1 MIALLPVEGSS
12 TAQGTD
18 SVIHSVDLIKADQ
31 RVEEALNDLHNAMDE
46 LSEDDYSL
54 ISKVELENWFKHV
67 VSSADSQAVGFH
79 VDDFHGDSHE
89 LNDTLKD
96 EIDAVINAVNQ
107 VTNSRAD
114 DADQPI
120 HEWRE
125 GTVVARWNEAA
136 LQAIRAD
143 KPVPT
148 VITRA
153 LHVAHAAMYD
163 VWAAFDR
170 DAEGAYFN
178 PRRTLRLPGRRHR
191 EGFLE
196 TAISAAA
203 HRTLTEMFP
212 DHVEQFD
219 QLLEEFS
226 VSRRATRG
234 LRVGQRVAH
243 RVMARRANDGSNVE
257 NGYVDTSGYQPMN
270 DPESDNLD
278 PNYWTPL
285 KVPNG
290 TILDEYG
297 IPIATDDPG
306 SYEVQSP
313 LTPHWG
319 NVRPFAIDSGS
330 VYRPEAPPQLGDFSM
345 YEDAHGY
352 VSTNDAAYREQ
363 FAEVAEISAGLTPEQ
378 KVIAEYWADGPSS
391 STPPG
396 HWNEFAQDISLREE
410 YGLEDDVKFFF
421 ALNNA
426 LFDTGIA
433 VWDAKY
439 AHDFVRPQTAIRYLF
454 ADQEIPAWG
463 GPNQGTQLIPG
474 SEWQPYQDVTFVTPA
489 FPEYTSGHSGFSFA
503 AATVLE
509 AFTGTEVLYDGVSRG
524 AKDFDGDGQQDL
536 IGYWS
541 TEQLAFE
548 NYSGDPIALQWN
560 TVWDAAEQAG
570 RSRLYGGIHIQ
581 DGDLRG
587 RSMGHRVALD
597 VIEQTQEL
605 FGFEY
610 GIAEI

>member
-1 MIALLPVEGSS
+1 M
-12 TAQGTD
+12 
-18 SVIHSVDLIKADQ
+18 
-31 RVEEALNDLHNAMDE
+31 E
-46 LSEDDYSL
+46 LSIWWS
-54 ISKVELENWFKHV
+54 
-67 VSSADSQAVGFH
+67 
-79 VDDFHGDSHE
+79 
-89 LNDTLKD
+89 
-96 EIDAVINAVNQ
+96 
-107 VTNSRAD
+107 
-114 DADQPI
+114 PM
-120 HEWRE
+120 EWRE

-170 DAEGAYFN
+170 EAEGAYFN
-178 PRRTLRLPGRRHR
+178 PRRTLRMPGRRHR

-196 TAISAAA
+196 SAISAAA
-203 HRTLTEMFP
+203 HRTLVELFP
-212 DHVEQFD
+212 AHRDRFD
-219 QLLEEFS
+219 QLLGEFS
-226 VSRRATRG
+226 GFSRSKRG
-234 LRVGQRVAH
+234 MRMGGRVGH
-243 RVMARRANDGSNVE
+243 RVLARRARDGSNVD
-257 NGYVDTSGYQPMN
+257 NGYADSSGYQPMN
-270 DPESDNLD
+270 DPESDFLD

-285 KVPNG
+285 KVPTG
-290 TILDEYG
+290 AVLDEYG
-297 IPIATDDPG
+297 IPVATDDPL
-306 SYEVQSP
+306 SYQIQSP

-319 NVRPFAIDSGS
+319 RVRPFAIESGS
-330 VYRPEAPPQLGDFSM
+330 TYRPEAPPKLGDFSL
-345 YEDAHGY
+345 YEDADGFL
-352 VSTNDAAYREQ
+352 STNDAAYRQQ

-396 HWNEFAQDISLREE
+396 HWNEFAQDISLREK
-410 YGLEDDVKFFF
+410 YDLEDDVKFFF

-439 AHDFVRPQTAIRYLF
+439 THDFVRPQTAIRYLF

-509 AFTGTEVLYDGVSRG
+509 AFTGTDVLYDGVSRG
-524 AKDFDGDGQQDL
+524 AQDFDGDGEQDL
-536 IGYWS
+536 IGLWS
-541 TEQLAFE
+541 TDQLAFE
-548 NYSGDPIALQWN
+548 DYVGDPITLQWN

-570 RSRLYGGIHIQ
+570 HSRLLGGIHIQ

-587 RSMGHRVALD
+587 RAMGHSVALD
-597 VIEQTQEL
+597 VIERTADL

-610 GIAEI
+610 NAAEFW